1 MRKYKSLQR
10 LHEKAKSQLKSV
22 RKQLASAQQKI
33 QAITTAS
40 FLNKDQT
47 TALTKKT
54 TKGSKWS
61 EKTIRVALQIK
72 HACGTTGYELLR
84 SLSYPLP
91 SNRTLIRRLQNIR
104 FLPGVL
110 HEVLD
115 VLKRKSGTMHD
126 IEKDCVLFMDEMEI
140 SQGFD
145 HDRSLDCLF
154 GGTTLP
160 ESNVQVANHALVFMI
175 GGLNTRWKQVI
186 AYHFTGRSCDGAL
199 LKDLVFHLIE
209 LCYNIS
215 LRVLVVTSDMGSANR
230 AVWRLLGFSSNRHS
244 ETVCSVPHPHL
255 EDQKL
260 FFMADPAH
268 VLKNIRAQLLRSETF
283 TLGQET
289 VKEQDLPGETVSI
302 DHIKAVL
309 DFDADDDLKV
319 ANKLSDTHIG
329 SGHFTKM
336 KVNVAVQMFREAPP
350 AIRYLIKQ
358 GELKPEA
365 EATAWFL
372 ELVSKWYT
380 LMSSRH
386 PVVALSYFDPSKHED
401 AVKILQLTC
410 TTFCRINMGK
420 TTHWKPSQA
429 GLLIST
435 TVVLCLSDELLNKRG
450 YRYLLTG
457 RLIQDCLENIF
468 SVLRLRK
475 PVPSAYDVKC
485 ALKLICVSQFLRTPT
500 SSSYNV
506 DDSMHL
512 ADLLDP
518 SIEKQVLEESRENQ
532 EAEELENVLLYGL
545 TTVERDILAYVGG
558 FLLKSILKSTDECK
572 DCKAALV
579 GNDDKY
585 STLVQLKEYN
595 QGAGKLIQPSRAVME
610 VLIECEEHFKT
621 FADEDGI
628 LALKTPFA
636 SILSALRRSVTVQ
649 LESCNMHRA
658 QVEKALLERYVR
670 TRLKIH
676 LRQKQ
681 AQRVNGQ
688 SSKTCA
694 AVNLE

>member
-1 MRKYKSLQR
+1 
-10 LHEKAKSQLKSV
+10 
-22 RKQLASAQQKI
+22 
-33 QAITTAS
+33 
-40 FLNKDQT
+40 
-47 TALTKKT
+47 
-54 TKGSKWS
+54 
-61 EKTIRVALQIK
+61 
-72 HACGTTGYELLR
+72 
-84 SLSYPLP
+84 
-91 SNRTLIRRLQNIR
+91 
-104 FLPGVL
+104 
-110 HEVLD
+110 
-115 VLKRKSGTMHD
+115 MHD

-160 ESNVQVANHALVFMI
+160 QSNVQVANHALVFMI

-186 AYHFTGRSCDGAL
+186 AYHFTGRSVDGAL

-209 LCYNIS
+209 LCFNIS

-230 AVWRLLGFSSNRHS
+230 AVWRLLGFSSNRQS

-255 EDQKL
+255 ADQML

-289 VKEQDLPGETVSI
+289 VKEQELPGEIVSV

-309 DFDADDDLKV
+309 EFDSDDDLKV
-319 ANKLSDTHIG
+319 ANKLSDIHIG

-350 AIRYLIKQ
+350 AIRYLVKQ
-358 GELKPEA
+358 GKLKPEA

-401 AVKILQLTC
+401 AVKILQLAC

-420 TTHWKPSQA
+420 TAHWKPSQA

-435 TVVLCLSDELLNKRG
+435 TVVLCLSDELLKKRG

-468 SVLRLRK
+468 SVVRLRK
-475 PVPSAYDVKC
+475 PIPSAYDVKC
-485 ALKLICVSQFLRTPT
+485 ALKMICVSQYLHTPT
-500 SSSYNV
+500 SSSYNE
-506 DDSMHL
+506 DDSLHL

-518 SIEKQVLEESRENQ
+518 SIKAQVAQESGENE
-532 EAEELENVLLYGL
+532 EAEELENVLLYA
-545 TTVERDILAYVGG
+545 TTAVERDILAYVGG
-558 FLLKSILKSTDECK
+558 FLLKSILKFIDECK

-585 STLVQLKEYN
+585 STLVKLKEYA

-610 VLIECEEHFKT
+610 VLTECEEHFKA

-636 SILSALRRSVTVQ
+636 SILSALRRSVTVR
-649 LESCNMHRA
+649 LESCEIHRA
-658 QVEKALLERYVR
+658 QVEKSLLEKYVR

>member
-1 MRKYKSLQR
+1 M
-10 LHEKAKSQLKSV
+10 
-22 RKQLASAQQKI
+22 
-33 QAITTAS
+33 
-40 FLNKDQT
+40 
-47 TALTKKT
+47 
-54 TKGSKWS
+54 
-61 EKTIRVALQIK
+61 ALQIK

-91 SNRTLIRRLQNIR
+91 SNRTLVRRLQNIR

-115 VLKRKSGTMHD
+115 VLKRKTETMQD

-186 AYHFTGRSCDGAL
+186 AYHFTGRSVDGAI
-199 LKDLVFHLIE
+199 LKDLVFHLIQ
-209 LCYNIS
+209 LCFNIS

-230 AVWRLLGFSSNRHS
+230 AVWRKLGFSSNRHS

-255 EDQKL
+255 GDQKL

-268 VLKNIRAQLLRSETF
+268 VLKNIRGQLLRSETF
-283 TLGQET
+283 TLGEET
-289 VKEQDLPGETVSI
+289 VKEQGLPGKTVSLV
-302 DHIKAVL
+302 HIQAVL
-309 DFDADDDLKV
+309 EFDTDDDLKV
-319 ANKLSDTHIG
+319 ANKLSDIHTS

-350 AIRYLIKQ
+350 AIRYLIKI

-386 PVVALSYFDPSKHED
+386 PVVALSYFDRSKHED
-401 AVKILQLTC
+401 AVKILELAC
-410 TTFCRINMGK
+410 TTFCRMNMGK
-420 TTHWKPSQA
+420 TAHWKPSQA

-435 TVVLCLSDELLNKRG
+435 TVVLCLSEELLKKRG

-468 SVLRLRK
+468 SVIRLRK
-475 PVPSAYDVKC
+475 PIPSAYDVKC
-485 ALKLICVSQFLRTPT
+485 ALKLICVSQFLHTPT

-518 SIEKQVLEESRENQ
+518 STKKQVLEESQENE

-545 TTVERDILAYVGG
+545 TAVERDILAYVGG
-558 FLLKSILKSTDECK
+558 FLLKPILKSVDECS

-579 GNDDKY
+579 GGNDDKY
-585 STLVQLKEYN
+585 STLVQLKEYT

-636 SILSALRRSVTVQ
+636 SILSALRRSVTVK

-670 TRLKIH
+670 TRLRIH
-676 LRQKQ
+676 LRQQQ
-681 AQRVNGQ
+681 AQRVNGH